1 MEEVAMMATVP
12 ERVVIVGGGIASD
25 ACAAELRQSGYEGS
39 IQMLCGENWR
49 PYERPPLSKD
59 ALYDKGSIEE
69 QFFLHP
75 KNWYEDS
82 AIELR
87 LGVRVAHLDAEQ
99 NTVELSTGEKIGFDR
114 LLLATGG
121 AVRKLRI
128 DGGEAP
134 NVHYLR
140 TKDDALPLASALQP
154 DSNIVIIGMGV
165 IGAEVAASARKLG
178 CNVTAIEPEAGP
190 MMRALGSQL
199 SDWLAG
205 VHHDHGVQ
213 ASYGV
218 SATRLV
224 MEDGLVRAVECSDGT
239 IVRCDAVC
247 VGIGIIPE
255 TGLATEAGLTVA
267 NGIVVD
273 RQNRTSAPSIFSA
286 GDVAELPAFD
296 GAGSIRYE
304 TYQNAAEQGATAARA
319 MLGHAADNTGPCTF
333 WTNQYDLNIQSVG
346 QVSDD
351 FAIVWRGS
359 IDDQNFTAFFLNGQR
374 LVGAVSVNRA
384 KDMAVARKLV
394 AAKADVNPE
403 DLASEAFQLRGMLKA
418 LRKK

>member
-1 MEEVAMMATVP
+1 MEQGAMLATTP

-25 ACAAELRQSGYEGS
+25 ACAAELRQSGYEGR
-39 IQMLCGENWR
+39 IQMLCGERWR

-59 ALYDKGSIEE
+59 ALVDKGAIEE
-69 QFFLHP
+69 QFFLHTQS
-75 KNWYEDS
+75 WYEEN

-87 LGVRVAHLDAEQ
+87 LGVRVARIDAEH
-99 NTVELSTGEKIGFDR
+99 NTLQLTTGEKVEFDR

-121 AVRKLRI
+121 EVRKLQI
-128 DGGEAP
+128 EGGDAP

-140 TKDDALPLASALQP
+140 TKDDALSLASALLP
-154 DSNIVIIGMGV
+154 GSNIAIIGMGV
-165 IGAEVAASARKLG
+165 IGAEIAASARKLG
-178 CNVTAIEPEAGP
+178 CNVIAIEPEAGP
-190 MMRALGSQL
+190 MARALGSKL
-199 SDWLAG
+199 SGWLAS

-218 SATRLV
+218 SADRLV

-239 IVRCDAVC
+239 LVRCDAVC

-255 TGLATEAGLTVA
+255 TGLASDAGLTVA

-273 RQNRTSAPSIFSA
+273 RQNRTSAPLIFAA
-286 GDVAELPAFD
+286 GDVAELPAFYGD
-296 GAGSIRYE
+296 GRVRYE

-319 MLGHAADNTGPCTF
+319 MLGHDADNTGPSTF

-346 QVSDD
+346 QVSDELS
-351 FAIVWRGS
+351 IVWRGS
-359 IDDQNFTAFFLNGQR
+359 MDDQNFAAFFLDGQR

-394 AAKADVNPE
+394 AAKVDVNPE
-403 DLASEAFQLRGMLKA
+403 DLASEAFQLRSMLKA
-418 LRKK
+418 LRKN